1 MSKDQTAVAD
11 GKKKPF
17 LHMLFGSTP
26 GDGEMQPK
34 EGISYSLCGFG
45 QNLICTVIGS
55 YLTVFMTDAIGFSAL
70 AVALLMLFARIFD
83 ALNDPIMGSIVDR
96 TRTKWGKCRPYMKWM
111 AFPIAA
117 MTVICFLPW
126 YPNNDGGFAAL
137 SIMYIVWGIIY
148 TVADVPYW
156 GLSTAMS
163 NDTYRRGNLLTIA
176 RLFCTAGAGI
186 VTVFVPIITSNATA
200 EWQTTLSTAQNLS
213 TAIEST
219 KTEENAAGIDLETVK
234 QNLSVMIEDVPNI
247 DNVKDFDLNAKIA
260 TAIKYIDSDDESITA
275 IRNYITALNVAENL
289 DGDAYNFIVEKDG
302 KITLRSPGEALL
314 NMLGMDA
321 TLDKSSLDE
330 IVTANKAQIQHKLKY
345 IYFIVAIVCCVIA
358 LPLFFLGFKQTKER
372 NQSFEE
378 PPSLKHNL
386 KLLFKNKPLMLI
398 VLSGIGGAARMLFT
412 YTGGLY
418 FAKYVLADV
427 SILGGFLKGEGL
439 YTLFT
444 LAVVPGGLIASLL
457 VPYFTKKFGKR
468 NTYIWSHIIG
478 GVAMLIAFIVG
489 MTTSRGD
496 YTGIA
501 CIVCLVIALV
511 IGGIPQGFG
520 NILTYAMIGD
530 TVEYLELKTGERAE
544 GICFAMQTLINKIG
558 MAVGAFVGVLA
569 YYLAGVEANNP
580 DTLSATNKDTMWI
593 MLVLIA
599 AISFF
604 LTVIPLFFYKFNEKQ
619 QQEAVAEINRR
630 KAALA
635 GENAENGAVE
645 TDALGAATDGYAPME
660 IFPNEDGV
668 AVPLEETEI
677 SEENGEAV
685 NDEAS
690 KEEIPSEN
698 ETPPEENQQES
709 EIPTVEDPSDNSDP
723 IAEAA
728 DNETPVAEVEA
739 PTEDEV
745 SEDADSVT
753 ETPADDNSEDK
764 E

>member
-1 MSKDQTAVAD
+1 MIVDTNVAKIDLCTFCARLYALIFVGEIMSNEENAVQAAP
-11 GKKKPF
+11 KKNF
-17 LHMLFGSTP
+17 LHKLFGSTP

-83 ALNDPIMGSIVDR
+83 AFNDPIMGSIVDR
-96 TRTKWGKCRPYMKWM
+96 TRTKWGKCRPFLKWM

-126 YPNNDGGFAAL
+126 FPKTDGGFAAL
-137 SIMYIVWGIIY
+137 SIMYVIWGIIY

-186 VTVFVPIITSNATA
+186 VTVFTPMITSAVTSADNAVV
-200 EWQTTLSTAQNLS
+200 S
-213 TAIEST
+213 AIQSLMNALNGGNEVVSGN
-219 KTEENAAGIDLETVK
+219 TEFFTMFSA
-234 QNLSVMIEDVPNI
+234 LSVEQLQERISALSADT
-247 DNVKDFDLNAKIA
+247 IA
-260 TAIKYIDSDDESITA
+260 TLTKSFNAIGY
-275 IRNYITALNVAENL
+275 NLGALGQSGA
-289 DGDAYNFIVEKDG
+289 
-302 KITLRSPGEALL
+302 ALL
-314 NMLGMDA
+314 
-321 TLDKSSLDE
+321 E
-330 IVTANKAQIQHKLKY
+330 IKANASASMMSDLRY
-345 IYFIVAIVCCVIA
+345 TYFIIAIVCVVVG
-358 LPLFFLGFKQTKER
+358 LPLFFLGFKNTTER
-372 NQSFEE
+372 NMAVET

-418 FAKYVLADV
+418 FAKYIMNRESMYA
-427 SILGGFLKGEGL
+427 
-439 YTLFT
+439 LFT
-444 LAVVPGGLIASLL
+444 MAVVPGGLIASLL

-478 GVAMLIAFIVG
+478 GIAMLIAFVV
-489 MTTSRGD
+489 
-496 YTGIA
+496 GIA
-501 CIVCLVIALV
+501 CDHGNYSSIVTTVVLIIALV
-511 IGGIPQGFG
+511 IAGIPSGFG

-569 YYLAGVEANNP
+569 YYLAGVEAGNA
-580 DTLSATNKDTMWI
+580 SAVTSAGKDTMWV
-593 MLVLIA
+593 MLVLVA

-619 QQEAVAEINRR
+619 QQEAVEEIKKR

-635 GENAENGAVE
+635 GGDAAALE
-645 TDALGAATDGYAPME
+645 TASEDSLEEATHGFAPLE

-668 AVPLEETEI
+668 AVPI
-677 SEENGEAV
+677 SEHHAEAHS
-685 NDEAS
+685 DTETA
-690 KEEIPSEN
+690 EEHVSIE
-698 ETPPEENQQES
+698 
-709 EIPTVEDPSDNSDP
+709 EDPFGRR
-723 IAEAA
+723 
-728 DNETPVAEVEA
+728 
-739 PTEDEV
+739 
-745 SEDADSVT
+745 
-753 ETPADDNSEDK
+753 
-764 E
+764 